1 MNIFENVSLFEHGQY
16 FIDAGAGLDQR
27 PSIPVEDEV
36 AVLIFTKAKKDGFVV
51 KIENGDHAL
60 TIVHHGRNTG
70 SGEAV
75 RTQLVAKCS
84 QDGNVGH
91 GKRKSIS
98 GGCMSVN
105 SQTCHSA
112 PSEVQRWLRT
122 PERLW

>member
-1 MNIFENVSLFEHGQY
+1 MNFFGNLSLFEHGQY

-27 PSIPVEDEV
+27 PSMPVEDEV
-36 AVLIFTKAKKDGFVV
+36 AALIFAKAKKDGFVV

-84 QDGNVGH
+84 QDGNVAH
-91 GKRKSIS
+91 GKTRAVKRFAVKCNNPDSPDRSRFRPPWMPIL
-98 GGCMSVN
+98 V
-105 SQTCHSA
+105 
-112 PSEVQRWLRT
+112 
-122 PERLW
+122 